1 MGSLAHR
8 KLAYLA
14 ASLGATR
21 LMTFSLGTRHVIISS
36 HLDTAR
42 EILSEV
48 LRQQVADE
56 MLVEVGKRMEEKG
69 LVKLR
74 GILQKGSLR
83 NILESVF
90 GSSECLQWEELGL
103 LVKEGS
109 NCGRKEKGCW
119 RFNGGNDFLSALLA
133 LPKED
138 QLSDSDMVAILWMVL
153 HQDNQAKV
161 QQEIDT
167 CIGRCSSKPGHLQD
181 SDLPSLP
188 YL

>member
-103 LVKEGS
+103 LVKEGGYDYYHRY
-109 NCGRKEKGCW
+109 CEILVLDRE
-119 RFNGGNDFLSALLA
+119 
-133 LPKED
+133 
-138 QLSDSDMVAILWMVL
+138 SDTVAILLEWIMAKMVL